1 MRTSS
6 ALTIAGHPRGGLGVV
21 QAPVQD
27 RQPGRRHGGRGLG
40 PFSTMKTWTATTIV
54 DAGPDAVL
62 DLLTD
67 PDAVARWAPIPF
79 EVDEL
84 DTPRLTA
91 GSRARVTGRLAGRRV
106 GFDVEVH
113 EAEHGRLALVATGP
127 IGLDVAYDL
136 SAADGGSEVRASI
149 RVRRGKGLTGRL
161 MAEATNALLSAGALS
176 HAVSRLGREV
186 AYAA

>member
-1 MRTSS
+1 
-6 ALTIAGHPRGGLGVV
+6 
-21 QAPVQD
+21 
-27 RQPGRRHGGRGLG
+27 
-40 PFSTMKTWTATTIV
+40 MKTWTATTIV

-62 DLLTD
+62 DVLTD

-79 EVDEL
+79 DVDDL

-106 GFDVEVH
+106 AFDVEVH

-136 SAADGGSEVRASI
+136 SSAHGGSEVRASVS
-149 RVRRGKGLTGRL
+149 VRRGKGLTGRL

-176 HAVSRLGREV
+176 HAVSRLGRE
-186 AYAA
+186 AAFAA

>member
-1 MRTSS
+1 
-6 ALTIAGHPRGGLGVV
+6 
-21 QAPVQD
+21 
-27 RQPGRRHGGRGLG
+27 
-40 PFSTMKTWTATTIV
+40 MKTWTATTIV

-62 DLLTD
+62 DILTD

-79 EVDEL
+79 DVDDL

-149 RVRRGKGLTGRL
+149 SVRRGTGITGRV
-161 MAEATNALLSAGALS
+161 MAEATNALLSAGALT
-176 HAVSRLGREV
+176 HAVSRLGREL